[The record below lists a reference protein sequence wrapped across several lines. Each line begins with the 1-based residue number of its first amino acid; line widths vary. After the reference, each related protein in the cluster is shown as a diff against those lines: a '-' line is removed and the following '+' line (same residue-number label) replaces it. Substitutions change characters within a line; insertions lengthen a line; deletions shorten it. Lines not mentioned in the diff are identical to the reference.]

1 MQVLANRTT
10 EAQNWVTALMDNMDH
25 GLFTGLLNQ
34 SNNFVNLIYSSSFN
48 PNKQAITAYSNTL
61 KNHVKSYHRPSTT
74 SSSITLEPCVVQTC
88 PKLKKKNPFLFRA
101 AFYCHICCWI
111 ANHHSN
117 TVTQPTSNAHNTWIV
132 WLTILLKGEKSN
144 CKIINRVECNKTSAV
159 GSLVLQQMKS
169 PHVRDHAPNL
179 SNKPRAHDRAGTV
192 LSELIPLSNAANFS
206 LRTTDDGWGTKA

>member
-1 MQVLANRTT
+1 MRA
-10 EAQNWVTALMDNMDH
+10 
-25 GLFTGLLNQ
+25 
-34 SNNFVNLIYSSSFN
+34 YSS
-48 PNKQAITAYSNTL
+48 TL
-61 KNHVKSYHRPSTT
+61 KNHVKTIDHPLPLFDQPWTVCCANLLQ
-74 SSSITLEPCVVQTC
+74 IE
-88 PKLKKKNPFLFRA
+88 KKNPFLFRA
-101 AFYCHICCWI
+101 AFYCCICCWI

-179 SNKPRAHDRAGTV
+179 SNNPRARDRAGTV

>member
-88 PKLKKKNPFLFRA
+88 PKLKKKIH
-101 AFYCHICCWI
+101 FYFELHTTAPSVAESLTTI
-111 ANHHSN
+111 ATRLHSQHQ
-117 TVTQPTSNAHNTWIV
+117 THTTP
-132 WLTILLKGEKSN
+132 
-144 CKIINRVECNKTSAV
+144 
-159 GSLVLQQMKS
+159 GSY
-169 PHVRDHAPNL
+169 
-179 SNKPRAHDRAGTV
+179 G
-192 LSELIPLSNAANFS
+192 
-206 LRTTDDGWGTKA
+206 